1 MRLELMLLRF
11 SREVLS
17 APIRCVG
24 GKLENILVAI
34 LGNSNSEEYY
44 LVTLCW
50 SWPKRTSKSSMKGGY
65 PHMTEEYK
73 KFQEVEIFFQQCIDI
88 AMCSS
93 EKLEFIKERCNE
105 MKDALVNWVPTTS
118 DNVPPSQ
125 TTENTQVGGGTL
137 ILNPVVTT
145 TRGRPRSNRY
155 ISRAEERSQGRVR
168 CNHTKADDIEGGGE
182 GQGRGHRR
190 RARGRGVGRGR
201 GQGRVGGRG
210 NNGHGDGMT
219 TQGNEEARVTQEN
232 EGAFIFD
239 LNEDADWS
247 AQF

>member
-1 MRLELMLLRF
+1 
-11 SREVLS
+11 
-17 APIRCVG
+17 
-24 GKLENILVAI
+24 
-34 LGNSNSEEYY
+34 
-44 LVTLCW
+44 
-50 SWPKRTSKSSMKGGY
+50 MKGGY

-88 AMCSS
+88 VMCSS

-118 DNVPPSQ
+118 DNVPPSKKI
-125 TTENTQVGGGTL
+125 ENTQVGGGTP

-145 TRGRPRSNRY
+145 TRGRPRSNQY
-155 ISRAEERSQGRVR
+155 ISRAEERSRGRVR
-168 CNHTKADDIEGGGE
+168 RNHTKADDIEGGGE
-182 GQGRGHRR
+182 GQGRG
-190 RARGRGVGRGR
+190 
-201 GQGRVGGRG
+201 RVGGRG
-210 NNGHGDGMT
+210 SNGHGDGMA
-219 TQGNEEARVTQEN
+219 TQGNEEAGVTQEN